1 MTVCHAEVALKLC
14 MGVVQQ
20 YRQLFSPEAVML
32 CHAEVALELCI
43 GVVQQYR

>member
-1 MTVCHAEVALKLC
+1 MVCHAEVALQLC

-20 YRQLFSPEAVML
+20 YRYLFSPEAVMV
-32 CHAEVALELCI
+32 CHAVVALELGI